1 MKRKLSWGEFWL
13 ICLSLFAMFF
23 GAGNFIFPP
32 IVGKNAGENF
42 YVGIMFFCLTAVL
55 LPVLGVA
62 ALARAKG
69 LRHLVNRVDPIFGVI
84 FIVLL
89 YLSIGPL
96 FAIPRAANMPFDIA
110 IRQYVGND
118 IQIWLFVYLVIY
130 FGLNYYIC
138 LNPTKLVD
146 ILGRYLTPI
155 LLILIIALFVA
166 ALIHPMGDFGSASG
180 GYVKQAAASGFIDGY
195 QTMDALASL
204 AFGIIVINSIKGFG
218 IKNEN
223 YLVLLA
229 IKTGIVAGAILFVI
243 YLALGYVGATSANLF
258 VDIDKNGAL
267 LLSNISKHLFGSIG
281 IVVLG
286 SAFLLACLTTTIGL
300 ITSASEYFAM
310 LTNDK
315 IKYKFWVFLWCLIGF
330 GVANFG
336 LESIINTS
344 LPVLIAIYPVA
355 IILIILSLIDNIIE
369 QSKLIYRA
377 CVYLCA
383 FIGVLNGLDGS
394 NISIPLFTGLVRK
407 LPFYDQMLGW
417 VIPSI
422 IVFCITFMIRFILKR
437 KNI

>member
-1 MKRKLSWGEFWL
+1 
-13 ICLSLFAMFF
+13 
-23 GAGNFIFPP
+23 
-32 IVGKNAGENF
+32 
-42 YVGIMFFCLTAVL
+42 MFFCLTAVL

-204 AFGIIVINSIKGFG
+204 AFG
-218 IKNEN
+218 E
-223 YLVLLA
+223 
-229 IKTGIVAGAILFVI
+229 
-243 YLALGYVGATSANLF
+243 
-258 VDIDKNGAL
+258 
-267 LLSNISKHLFGSIG
+267 LFGVISYKDWYCSWCY
-281 IVVLG
+281 IVCNL
-286 SAFLLACLTTTIGL
+286 SCSWICWCNFC
-300 ITSASEYFAM
+300 
-310 LTNDK
+310 
-315 IKYKFWVFLWCLIGF
+315 KFICR
-330 GVANFG
+330 
-336 LESIINTS
+336 
-344 LPVLIAIYPVA
+344 Y
-355 IILIILSLIDNIIE
+355 
-369 QSKLIYRA
+369 
-377 CVYLCA
+377 
-383 FIGVLNGLDGS
+383 
-394 NISIPLFTGLVRK
+394 
-407 LPFYDQMLGW
+407 
-417 VIPSI
+417 
-422 IVFCITFMIRFILKR
+422 
-437 KNI
+437 